1 MGVWWE
7 ALEGLSVSQTLG
19 FTDEEGSGGGKE
31 IVGSRSSSQA
41 RSGERF
47 WNSEESLEFGEQSP
61 SKDWSGA
68 VWEYKERM
76 RDWGILKCARQRLG
90 NLWCRR

>member
-7 ALEGLSVSQTLG
+7 ALEGLSVSQTIG
-19 FTDEEGSGGGKE
+19 FRDEEGSEGGEE

-47 WNSEESLEFGEQSP
+47 GTVRKALNLESRSLPRIGVGH
-61 SKDWSGA
+61 SGS
-68 VWEYKERM
+68 VRKE
-76 RDWGILKCARQRLG
+76 
-90 NLWCRR
+90 

>member
-7 ALEGLSVSQTLG
+7 ALEGLSVSQTIG
-19 FTDEEGSGGGKE
+19 FTDEESSGGGEE

-47 WNSEESLEFGEQSP
+47 GTVRKALNLESRSLPRIGVGQFGSMR
-61 SKDWSGA
+61 
-68 VWEYKERM
+68 KE
-76 RDWGILKCARQRLG
+76 
-90 NLWCRR
+90 